1 MYLLVLLYWCE
12 LQCLVWFLSVS
23 HEVVVVTTGVMRMI
37 CTRPWLD
44 THLLQVLPG
53 AEGVHKL
60 LSGGWQCV
68 HCELSGQYCPG
79 LRPLCQQ
86 ITNTQ
91 WSVLWTEV
99 LYPMLSDDK
108 THTMVSSG
116 WFSTLGLCD
125 TEFIV
130 SNVVW
135 GATALFSITNSFKG
149 HKVFALIWPPWLTGS
164 KKTTSYWHKVQ
175 TTRQQTVLY
184 LLDH

>member
-23 HEVVVVTTGVMRMI
+23 HKVVVVTTGVMRMI

-108 THTMVSSG
+108 THTMVSSVNRG
-116 WFSTLGLCD
+116 AVPYALWWQNTHSGQFWLVQYPRT
-125 TEFIV
+125 
-130 SNVVW
+130 VW
-135 GATALFSITNSFKG
+135 YRV
-149 HKVFALIWPPWLTGS
+149 HC
-164 KKTTSYWHKVQ
+164 Q
-175 TTRQQTVLY
+175 
-184 LLDH
+184 